1 MRRKDVDSM
10 AKKNSK
16 RGFTL
21 VELIVVLVILAILA
35 ALLIPALTGY
45 IDKARKSQVVAET
58 RMLMQAV
65 QTEMST
71 LYGSDEYATQSN
83 AITNTFTAAAKD
95 GKPATG
101 HGQTLGNL
109 ADRYNAIVKLSEVPS
124 LADGTGSFFAVANYK
139 CQLKWVVYS
148 DGKGYYGVYCQAD
161 GTVTGY
167 TKDELK
173 TYNSYD
179 KYIGKII
186 CCEFSDVPTSPGQM
200 WAPTLVYP
208 TLGLGEYNKDNEW
221 G

>member
-1 MRRKDVDSM
+1 M
-10 AKKNSK
+10 
-16 RGFTL
+16 
-21 VELIVVLVILAILA
+21 VILAILA

-58 RMLMQAV
+58 RALTQAV

-71 LYGSDEYATQSN
+71 LYGSDEYAEQISKN
-83 AITNTFTAAAKD
+83 KRTFTVAAKD
-95 GKPATG
+95 GAAVSSTNK
-101 HGQTLGNL
+101 QTITDL
-109 ADRYNAIVKLSEVPS
+109 DKRYTAIVNLSEVPS
-124 LADGTGSFFAVANYK
+124 LTKGTGSFFAVSDLSGK
-139 CQLKWVVYS
+139 LRWVVYN

-161 GTVTGY
+161 GSVTSY

-200 WAPTLVYP
+200 WAPTLVYH

>member
-1 MRRKDVDSM
+1 M

-58 RMLMQAV
+58 RMLTQAV

-71 LYGSDEYATQSN
+71 LYASDEYATQSN
-83 AITNTFTAAAKD
+83 AGTQTFTAAAKD
-95 GKPATG
+95 GNSVIPHEQK
-101 HGQTLGNL
+101 LSSL
-109 ADRYNAIVKLSEVPS
+109 VDRYNAIVKLSEVPS
-124 LADGTGSFFAVANYK
+124 LSDGTGSFFAVANYK

-161 GTVTGY
+161 GTVSAYKELAGY
-167 TKDELK
+167 ESC
-173 TYNSYD
+173 YSS
-179 KYIGKII
+179 YIGKIV
-186 CCEFSDVPTSPGQM
+186 CEKNADSNDKNESLWVPL
-200 WAPTLVYP
+200 WVYYN
-208 TLGLGEYNKDNEW
+208 LGVKGYDFP
-221 G
+221 

>member
-1 MRRKDVDSM
+1 M
-10 AKKNSK
+10 AKKNTK

-58 RMLMQAV
+58 RMLTQAV

-71 LYGSDEYATQSN
+71 LYASDEYATQSN
-83 AITNTFTAAAKD
+83 AGTQTFTAASKD
-95 GKPATG
+95 GNSVIPHEQK
-101 HGQTLGNL
+101 LSSL
-109 ADRYNAIVKLSEVPS
+109 VDRYNAIVKLSEVPS
-124 LADGTGSFFAVANYK
+124 LSDGTGSFFAVANYK

-167 TKDELK
+167 SNKEVTGYEAYYGD
-173 TYNSYD
+173 N
-179 KYIGKII
+179 IGTVI
-186 CCEFSDVPTSPGQM
+186 CDSNADVTDPTESVPWNPM
-200 WAPTLVYP
+200 VVRAN
-208 TLGLGEYNKDNEW
+208 LGLLN
-221 G
+221 

>member
-1 MRRKDVDSM
+1 MRRKDVDFI

-45 IDKARKSQVVAET
+45 IDKARKSQAVAET

-65 QTEMST
+65 QIEMST
-71 LYGSDEYATQSN
+71 LYGSNEYAEQVSKN
-83 AITNTFTAAAKD
+83 KSTFTVAAKD
-95 GKPATG
+95 GNPAIG

-167 TKDELK
+167 SDKEVK
-173 TYNSYD
+173 GYD
-179 KYIGKII
+179 FYKNNIGRVI
-186 CCEFSDVPTSPGQM
+186 CDATADVTSTTETLPWTPTM
-200 WAPTLVYP
+200 VRLN
-208 TLGLGEYNKDNEW
+208 LGISVN
-221 G
+221 

>member
-1 MRRKDVDSM
+1 MRRKDIDSM

-71 LYGSDEYATQSN
+71 LYGSNEYAEQVSKN
-83 AITNTFTAAAKD
+83 KSTFTVAAKD
-95 GKPATG
+95 GKSVFG
-101 HGQTLGNL
+101 HAQKLLNL

-124 LADGTGSFFAVANYK
+124 LADGTGSFFAVTNYN
-139 CQLKWVVYS
+139 CQLKWVVYK
-148 DGKGYYGVYCQAD
+148 DGKGYYGVYCQAN
-161 GTVTGY
+161 GSVSAY
-167 TKDELK
+167 SEKELK
-173 TYNSYD
+173 GYERWYSD
-179 KYIGKII
+179 YIGKIV
-186 CCEFSDVPTSPGQM
+186 CEKNADSNDPYQSQWVPL
-200 WAPTLVYP
+200 LVYNN
-208 TLGLGEYNKDNEW
+208 LGVEGYDLS
-221 G
+221 